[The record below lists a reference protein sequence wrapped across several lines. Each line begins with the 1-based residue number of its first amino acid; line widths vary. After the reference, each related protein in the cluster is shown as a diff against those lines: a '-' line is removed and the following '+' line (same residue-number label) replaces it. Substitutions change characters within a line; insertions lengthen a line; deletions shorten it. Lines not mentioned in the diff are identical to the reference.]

1 MISYNESSETN
12 SIFNVIYS
20 SFFSYFGDTGL
31 DVETWTMIS
40 KIEEIVK

>member
-1 MISYNESSETN
+1 MSYNEPSKAN

-20 SFFSYFGDTGL
+20 SFFSHFGYTGL

>member
-1 MISYNESSETN
+1 MSYNEPSEAY

-20 SFFSYFGDTGL
+20 SSFSYGRYTGL

-40 KIEEIVK
+40 KIEEIIK

>member
-1 MISYNESSETN
+1 MSYNESSEAN

-40 KIEEIVK
+40 KIEEIIK